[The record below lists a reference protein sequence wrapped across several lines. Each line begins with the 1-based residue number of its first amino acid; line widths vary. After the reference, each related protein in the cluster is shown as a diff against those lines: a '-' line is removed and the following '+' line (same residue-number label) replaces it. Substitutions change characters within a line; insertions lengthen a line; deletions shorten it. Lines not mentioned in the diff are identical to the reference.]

1 MVSAFNGRA
10 ISSPALRDA
19 STTRLKIPSRINA
32 FVIPSR
38 QSNRAS
44 FQRSR
49 ALRIH
54 SSQVTLLVI
63 CIPRGPRRRG
73 SRQAILG
80 RGIPFI
86 ARGAGRRRWVRVGG
100 YTACLCCAPV
110 EPCGTG
116 DTPRGRG
123 SNGGTTDG
131 QTAVLRGVPIQLLV
145 QRQQRKSRN
154 EINVPELVRFTA
166 ASRSLSVML
175 GWPRRRG
182 DRRSRGRQTMLVS
195 GIPCPTRGASRRG
208 WIRRR
213 RVSGNTA

>member
-1 MVSAFNGRA
+1 MESAFNGRA

-44 FQRSR
+44 LQRSR

-54 SSQVTLLVI
+54 NSQVTLLVI

-73 SRQAILG
+73 GRQAILG

-86 ARGAGRRRWVRVGG
+86 TRGAGRRRWVRVGG

-110 EPCGTG
+110 EPCGTS

-123 SNGGTTDG
+123 SDRGTTDG
-131 QTAVLRGVPIQLLV
+131 QTAALRGVPIQFLV
-145 QRQQRKSRN
+145 QRQQKKKAETKSTYQN
-154 EINVPELVRFTA
+154 SLDLQLLAVRF
-166 ASRSLSVML
+166 L
-175 GWPRRRG
+175 
-182 DRRSRGRQTMLVS
+182 
-195 GIPCPTRGASRRG
+195 
-208 WIRRR
+208 
-213 RVSGNTA
+213 